1 MNTFQIEEVCR
12 SDLLLRHKFGGVY
25 SRDTLPIFAENDTFY
40 VCNTDASFLPGKHW
54 VVMYMIDNCR
64 EYFDSLGGRIN
75 EEEFIQ
81 FLGGH
86 YNYVLVQTQ
95 EPLSTVCGQ
104 YCLFYMC
111 LRVRG
116 YSMNYIVN
124 MLDAYGDDSDLFVTE
139 CIKLFYG
146 VEY

>member
-1 MNTFQIEEVCR
+1 MILFMCV
-12 SDLLLRHKFGGVY
+12 
-25 SRDTLPIFAENDTFY
+25 TLMQF
-40 VCNTDASFLPGKHW
+40 FLPGKHW
-54 VVMYMIDNCR
+54 VVRYMIDDCR

-81 FLGGH
+81 FLRGH
-86 YNYVLVQTQ
+86 YKYISVQTQ

-124 MLDAYGDDSDLFVTE
+124 ILDAYGDDSDLFVTE

-146 VEY
+146 VEYYLNDYNKQNQT

>member
-1 MNTFQIEEVCR
+1 M
-12 SDLLLRHKFGGVY
+12 LRHKFGGVY
-25 SRDTLPIFAENDTFY
+25 SRDTLPIFPENDTFY

-54 VVMYMIDNCR
+54 VVTCMIDNCR

-95 EPLSTVCGQ
+95 EPLSLVCRQ

-124 MLDAYGDDSDLFVTE
+124 LLDAYGDDSDLFVTK